1 MAEPSTLL
9 AGEPANGRM
18 YLHNKEPASSGP
30 GADDPS
36 IIAIPLDAELLQG
49 KVMAQDDDTEEVWSP
64 CTSDDCAEYGEDC
77 ESPVVF
83 DITMCKS
90 WTCKDDGC
98 GPAESCVNICAD
110 IQAKHPRC
118 RCPEWNQDRETYYAG
133 MAGAQ
138 YEAWKA
144 KQIGSL

>member
-1 MAEPSTLL
+1 MRCAL
-9 AGEPANGRM
+9 ALVA
-18 YLHNKEPASSGP
+18 LSA
-30 GADDPS
+30 GALSKSDSDD
-36 IIAIPLDAELLQG
+36 
-49 KVMAQDDDTEEVWSP
+49 EVWSP

-118 RCPEWNQDRETYYAG
+118 RCPEWNADRETYYAG

-144 KQIGSL
+144 KQIGSAGN